1 VTWRGAGALAPLLA
15 LGCDGFRRGL
25 LTCPERGG
33 EGARGGFRTRAPS
46 VGGSRQGTDLR
57 GTQNATAIS
66 LRRRLKKIILF
77 ASNVVEIRIVFRNSM
92 VGFSK
97 V

>member
-1 VTWRGAGALAPLLA
+1 MGFGRGPHLSVTK
-15 LGCDGFRRGL
+15 FI
-25 LTCPERGG
+25 
-33 EGARGGFRTRAPS
+33 

-66 LRRRLKKIILF
+66 LRRRLKKITFF
-77 ASNVVEIRIVFRNSM
+77 ASDVVGILIVFRNSV

>member
-1 VTWRGAGALAPLLA
+1 MQGEEPRIDDVEGRGALAPLLA

-46 VGGSRQGTDLR
+46 VGDEVYRRWFSTRNGFEGNSECNCDLSPP
-57 GTQNATAIS
+57 A
-66 LRRRLKKIILF
+66 
-77 ASNVVEIRIVFRNSM
+77 VEKNHIVC
-92 VGFSK
+92 
-97 V
+97 